1 MQDIGIDL
9 DTFDKEKEIELFK
22 NLKPTGWNI
31 VIRLF
36 IAPERT
42 KSGLFTPGTAEK
54 DKYSKCWGLV
64 VGMSEHAY
72 TDKERYTT
80 PWCQLGDWVIFPRHG
95 DYRQDYKGRTIFI
108 IKEDAVDVII
118 NDPKEMLTNE

>member
-42 KSGLFTPGTAEK
+42 SAPIVFET
-54 DKYSKCWGLV
+54 W
-64 VGMSEHAY
+64 
-72 TDKERYTT
+72 
-80 PWCQLGDWVIFPRHG
+80 
-95 DYRQDYKGRTIFI
+95 
-108 IKEDAVDVII
+108 
-118 NDPKEMLTNE
+118 